1 MIAVPKDMRAN
12 MGLRK
17 RLLWDGAHVPGAADA
32 IRAECARNILFYVNL
47 FCYTFNPRLKTKV
60 MPFVGYKFQDDALL
74 RLKDAVE
81 DGHNVV
87 VEKSRDL
94 GASWMNIYL
103 ADWFFRFVKDSSV
116 LMVSRKAEFV
126 DKRGDRKSLFWKLDF
141 TLANSPSWLTPR
153 FERTA
158 MHVENVDNG
167 ATIDG
172 ESTTGDVGRGDR
184 RTFVLM
190 DEFAAVEL
198 DDGFRA
204 LASTGST
211 ADCIIFNSTPQGNA
225 NAFAQVA
232 KDAKEKGSAEVITM
246 HWSQHPVKN
255 VGLYTS
261 EKDAKTGKFVLK
273 LLSDFRGK
281 VKVRGLAESEAYSK
295 LVAFPEAYPFILDG
309 KVRSPWYDNE
319 CKRGMS
325 PMQIAQELDIDYA
338 GSNYNFFD
346 QAVLDRYEKLYCR
359 DAELEGEIGY
369 DRETGK
375 PGDFSPV
382 NGALL
387 KLWIALERGA
397 RIPRDRK
404 FVVGADVAA
413 GTGASNSTLAVYDI
427 EASEKVAEYANPKIL
442 PADFAVFAV
451 AVCRFF
457 NGALLI
463 PDRSGPTGEV
473 FVQKVI
479 EIGYLRIFQRR
490 NEKKVTREV
499 VQEYG
504 LWLNPKVKTELLEQ
518 YRSAIAEAKMVNRSA
533 AAVKE
538 CRQFVMTM
546 DGSVEHSAA
555 LSSQDP
561 SGARTAHGDIV
572 IADALAWQGLS
583 ARYETPEAEEPEIP
597 AGSVAERMAEARK
610 KEADRIAA
618 ERNGEGWGDGSDEG
632 WGDGSGSGW

>member
-1 MIAVPKDMRAN
+1 MLTVPKDWGAN
-12 MGLRK
+12 MALRK
-17 RLLWDGAHVPGAADA
+17 RLLWDGAHVPGAAEA

-60 MPFVGYKFQDDALL
+60 IPFVGYPFQDDALL
-74 RLKDAVE
+74 RLKAAVE

-94 GASWMNIYL
+94 GASWLNIYL
-103 ADWFFRFVKDSSV
+103 ADWFFRFVKDASG
-116 LMVSRKAEFV
+116 LLVSRKAEFV

-141 TLANSPSWLTPR
+141 TLENSPSWLTPR
-153 FERTA
+153 FDRTA
-158 MHVENVDNG
+158 MHIENLDNG

-190 DEFAAVEL
+190 DEFASVEL

-211 ADCIIFNSTPQGNA
+211 ADCIIFNSTPQGNV

-232 KDAKEKGSAEVITM
+232 REAKEKGAAEVIRM

-261 EKDAKTGKFVLK
+261 EKAPKTGRFVLK
-273 LLSDFRGK
+273 LLSDFKGK
-281 VKVRGLAESEAYSK
+281 VKVRGLAESETYSK
-295 LVAFPEAYPFILDG
+295 LVDFPEAYPFVLDG
-309 KVRSPWYDNE
+309 KLRSPWYDNE

-325 PMQIAQELDIDYA
+325 PIQIAQELDIDYA
-338 GSNYNFFD
+338 GSSYQFFD
-346 QAVLDRYEKLYCR
+346 QAALDRYEALYCR
-359 DAELEGEIGY
+359 DEELDGEIGY
-369 DRETGK
+369 DRETGR
-375 PGDFSPV
+375 PRDFSPV
-382 NGALL
+382 DSGLL
-387 KLWIALERGA
+387 KLWTSLERGA
-397 RIPRDRK
+397 RVARDRK
-404 FVVGADVAA
+404 FVVGADVSA

-427 EASEKVAEYANPKIL
+427 ETCEKAAEYANPKML

-457 NGALLI
+457 NNALLV

-473 FVQKVI
+473 FVQKVVSL
-479 EIGYLRIFQRR
+479 GYSRIFQARD
-490 NEKKVTREV
+490 EDKVDRKV
-499 VQEYG
+499 VQKYG

-518 YRSAIAEAKMVNRSA
+518 YRSAICEAKMINRSA
-533 AAVKE
+533 AAIKE

-546 DGSVEHSAA
+546 DANVEHSAA
-555 LSSQDP
+555 LASQDP

-572 IADALAWQGLS
+572 IADALAWQGLV
-583 ARYETPEAEEPEIP
+583 AKYETPEAEEPEIP
-597 AGSVAERMAEARK
+597 AGSLAERMAERRREEAERK
-610 KEADRIAA
+610 AA
-618 ERNGEGWGDGSDEG
+618 EAQGEGWGDGSDVG
-632 WGDGSGSGW
+632 WGDGTEAGW